1 MLIFE
6 HIAGDKSFLSSAN
19 VITDLAFVIL
29 IDYGND
35 HDDAGVQCGQDVLG
49 NILTPR
55 IELRT

>member
-1 MLIFE
+1 LNIQQAINLF
-6 HIAGDKSFLSSAN
+6 FTSAN
-19 VITDLAFVIL
+19 DIRVLAFVIL

-35 HDDAGVQCGQDVLG
+35 HDDAGVQCRKDVLG